1 MASFAQTYRGES
13 LKLNRWNWMD
23 LGSGNWNLMDSLSPL
38 GYWLVSDPGDEKSL
52 FYNGCL
58 VVFCVMSCWLQS
70 LPQWT
75 GVCSHSQLTIPLV
88 SHIWGQGLNRNW
100 GWNTFSFW
108 WVQACFCW
116 LTWLKKQELPSSL
129 FMFCLFSVYE
139 DFIVWGFYHNE
150 KLLGFQM
157 CMLLVHTIKKEI
169 PKYTP
174 WSKRHYSLNVFLT
187 ATGIYPVDKVFAS
200 DFSSSLTQA
209 NWDTGRPQI
218 LVKLAGGRYLIAEH
232 YMIFWLEEQTSLR
245 WEKIC
250 SKTFYVSW
258 DLQNGNK
265 LLSFKPG

>member
-116 LTWLKKQELPSSL
+116 LYRASPSLAAKNIISLISVLTIWWCPCIESSL
-129 FMFCLFSVYE
+129 VL
-139 DFIVWGFYHNE
+139 
-150 KLLGFQM
+150 
-157 CMLLVHTIKKEI
+157 
-169 PKYTP
+169 
-174 WSKRHYSLNVFLT
+174 
-187 ATGIYPVDKVFAS
+187 
-200 DFSSSLTQA
+200 
-209 NWDTGRPQI
+209 
-218 LVKLAGGRYLIAEH
+218 
-232 YMIFWLEEQTSLR
+232 LEEGVCYDQCIL
-245 WEKIC
+245 
-250 SKTFYVSW
+250 FA
-258 DLQNGNK
+258 K
-265 LLSFKPG
+265 LC

>member
-100 GWNTFSFW
+100 GRNTFSFW
-108 WVQACFCW
+108 LV
-116 LTWLKKQELPSSL
+116 S
-129 FMFCLFSVYE
+129 
-139 DFIVWGFYHNE
+139 IG
-150 KLLGFQM
+150 LL
-157 CMLLVHTIKKEI
+157 LLVDLVEKT
-169 PKYTP
+169 
-174 WSKRHYSLNVFLT
+174 RT
-187 ATGIYPVDKVFAS
+187 AFVSVHVLP
-200 DFSSSLTQA
+200 
-209 NWDTGRPQI
+209 
-218 LVKLAGGRYLIAEH
+218 
-232 YMIFWLEEQTSLR
+232 IFCVWR
-245 WEKIC
+245 
-250 SKTFYVSW
+250 FYC
-258 DLQNGNK
+258 LG
-265 LLSFKPG
+265 LLS